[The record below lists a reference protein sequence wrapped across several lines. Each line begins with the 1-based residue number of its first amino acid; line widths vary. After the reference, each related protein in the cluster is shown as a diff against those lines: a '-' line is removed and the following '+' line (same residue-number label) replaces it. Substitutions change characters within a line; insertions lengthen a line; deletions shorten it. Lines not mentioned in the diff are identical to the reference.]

1 MKFISSSYN
10 PETGISTVTMQ
21 HMGKKFVGTA
31 KLHPDEKDKGSEYAG
46 CYYAEIR
53 ATILAL
59 KYERKIAQIEADIC
73 RNFVKSLECYNK
85 FNKNDN
91 SAKTVYHLLNKKIKR
106 VNDITDH
113 INFNLHQLQTAIFNR
128 SIVVNAI
135 ERKKKSKL
143 D

>member
-10 PETGISTVTMQ
+10 PETGISSVTMQ

-46 CYYAEIR
+46 CYYAEMR

-59 KYERKIAQIEADIC
+59 KYERKIAKIEADTC
-73 RNFVKSLECYNK
+73 LNFVKSLECYSK
-85 FNKNDN
+85 FNKEDE
-91 SAKTVYHLLNKKIKR
+91 SAKSVYRLLNRKIKR

-113 INFNLHQLQTAIFNR
+113 INYNMRQIQTAIINR
-128 SIVVNAI
+128 SIVTKALDN
-135 ERKKKSKL
+135 KKNSKL
-143 D
+143 N